1 MYALV
6 VDEVDED
13 ALRWSSQRLQK
24 FRDALPVCS
33 LDLPVSD
40 VDRTAVLSWRWDIDS
55 EEGFSANIWLA
66 LRLAKQLRI
75 RHLFMDLVSVDQN
88 LGGDAL
94 LNEVVAFSD
103 LYQRLPVIVT
113 YDHPSAG
120 TRRKWYWTMRRP

>member
-1 MYALV
+1 MIGGG
-6 VDEVDED
+6 
-13 ALRWSSQRLQK
+13 R
-24 FRDALPVCS
+24 
-33 LDLPVSD
+33 
-40 VDRTAVLSWRWDIDS
+40 DRTAVLSWRWDIDS